1 MTDIVEQLRSYA
13 DDAADLGATDEA
25 NIVSQAANEIEWLR
39 KERLKLIE
47 DLGRAHAGVLP
58 WMEQVVYLHSRWG
71 KNMGLLQAT
80 SDALREAG
88 AIYAADGLLAK
99 VKEEEEWMKQRLAPL
114 SKQTA
119 TSDERGV
126 AGCPSIM
133 IR

>member
-1 MTDIVEQLRSYA
+1 MTDIVERLLKPGGGVLA
-13 DDAADLGATDEA
+13 DEVVA
-25 NIVSQAANEIEWLR
+25 EIEWLR

-58 WMEQVVYLHSRWG
+58 WIEQVVYLNGRWAR
-71 KNMGLLQAT
+71 NIGLLQAA
-80 SDALREAG
+80 SDGLREAG
-88 AIYAADGLLAK
+88 AIYAADGLMAK

>member
-1 MTDIVEQLRSYA
+1 MTDIVDRLRYA
-13 DDAADLGATDEA
+13 HTRNLPLDDSLMG
-25 NIVSQAANEIEWLR
+25 QAATEIEWLR

-58 WMEQVVYLHSRWG
+58 WIEQVVYLNGRWAR
-71 KNMGLLQAT
+71 NIGLLQAA

-88 AIYAADGLLAK
+88 AVFAADGLMAK
-99 VKEEEEWMKQRLAPL
+99 IQEEEEWMKQRLAPL

>member
-1 MTDIVEQLRSYA
+1 MTDIIERLLKPGGGVFA
-13 DDAADLGATDEA
+13 DEVVA
-25 NIVSQAANEIEWLR
+25 EIEWLR

-58 WMEQVVYLHSRWG
+58 WIEQVVYLNGRWAR
-71 KNMGLLQAT
+71 NIGLLQAA

-88 AIYAADGLLAK
+88 AVFAADGLMAK
-99 VKEEEEWMKQRLAPL
+99 IQEEEEWMKQRLAPL